1 MNLTLAEAA
10 MGAGAVLE
18 APSSIE
24 NAGALV
30 ASGYSIDSRT
40 VAAGELFFAVRGDR
54 LDGHDFVAAA
64 FERGAVAAVVSR
76 ARAASL
82 PDAALAHPL
91 LIAEDPLIALQ
102 SLAAQVRRQWGR
114 LVVAITGSAGKTT
127 TKEAVAAA
135 LAAKFNVLKSQGN
148 LNNGFGLPLQL
159 LRLSPEHDIAV
170 VEMGMNHSGEIAALA
185 RIAAPDWGVITNVGT
200 AHIENF
206 KEGQAGI
213 ARAKFELIAALPT
226 NGVAFL
232 NCDDAYAAQFGR
244 DFHSRVVYFGGG
256 PCADPQI
263 LSVVEDPGGLH
274 IRYRARER
282 GTSTDT
288 GVPSERPFARRGGD
302 ESSSEG
308 CDREG
313 EFVLHM
319 LGAHNA
325 SNAIAGLAVALEAGV
340 DLEAAVHAVA
350 SLTAG
355 DKRGQIIEIADATIL
370 NDSYNSN
377 PEALR
382 SMIHTLAAQ
391 PAKGRRILV
400 AGEMLEMGEHGPAL
414 HIACGRAAAEAG
426 LDLVVAVQGNAEH
439 LATAACAGGVPA
451 VFLRDAETAGQWLAQ
466 NLRAGDVVLVK
477 GSRGVH
483 LERAI
488 EAAQRHFTPS
498 EAQ

>member
-1 MNLTLAEAA
+1 MRARWSRPAIPSTR
-10 MGAGAVLE
+10 
-18 APSSIE
+18 AP
-24 NAGALV
+24 L
-30 ASGYSIDSRT
+30 RP
-40 VAAGELFFAVRGDR
+40 GELFFAVRGER
-54 LDGHDFVAAA
+54 LDGHDFVTAA

-76 ARAASL
+76 ARVASL

-91 LIAEDPLIALQ
+91 LIAEDPLLALQ
-102 SLAAQVRRQWGR
+102 SLAAHVRRQWGR

-135 LAAKFNVLKSQGN
+135 LGAKFNVLKSQGN

-159 LRLSPEHDIAV
+159 LRLTPEHEVAV

-185 RIAAPDWGVITNVGT
+185 RIATPDWGVITNVGT

-213 ARAKFELIAALPT
+213 ARAKFELIEALPA

-244 DFHSRVVYFGGG
+244 DFHGRVVYFGSG

-263 LSVVEDPGGLH
+263 LSVAEDLKGLH
-274 IRYRARER
+274 IRYRAREH
-282 GTSTDT
+282 
-288 GVPSERPFARRGGD
+288 EGD
-302 ESSSEG
+302 
-308 CDREG
+308 
-313 EFVLHM
+313 FTLHM

-325 SNAIAGLAVALEAGV
+325 SNALAGLAVALEAGV
-340 DLEAAVHAVA
+340 DLDAAVKAIA

-355 DKRGQIIEIADATIL
+355 DKRGQVIEIGGATIL

-382 SMIHTLAAQ
+382 SMIHTLAAR
-391 PAKGRRILV
+391 PAAGRRILV

-451 VFLRDAETAGQWLAQ
+451 VFLRDAEAAGQWLAQ

-488 EAAQRHFTPS
+488 EVVKEQLAATGAS
-498 EAQ
+498 